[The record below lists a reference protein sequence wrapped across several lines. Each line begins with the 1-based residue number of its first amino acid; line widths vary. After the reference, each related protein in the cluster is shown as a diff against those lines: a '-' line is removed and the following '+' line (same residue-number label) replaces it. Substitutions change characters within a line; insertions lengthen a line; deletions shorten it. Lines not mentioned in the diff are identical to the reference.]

1 MLTSDELRDQM
12 RVRSE
17 ELKDQMR
24 VRTDAIRARKD
35 ELQERF
41 GEYADDPTV
50 DNALGLSLVGA
61 GAGTI
66 VFSLLRGR
74 RSVWTWVF
82 GGFFILLGLS
92 VMGGGAM
99 SRRSGRISEVESS
112 VREQLGTLDPLARA
126 MIVRDMAADT
136 VSPLMGFGR
145 E

>member
-24 VRTDAIRARKD
+24 ESADALRARKD
-35 ELQERF
+35 ELQARF
-41 GEYADDPTV
+41 GEYADDPMV

-61 GAGTI
+61 GAGAI
-66 VFSLLRGR
+66 IFSLLRGK
-74 RSVWTWVF
+74 RSIWTWAFGAVF
-82 GGFFILLGLS
+82 IMLGFS

-99 SRRSGRISEVESS
+99 SRRSDRISEVESS
-112 VREQLGTLDPLARA
+112 VREKLGTLDPLARA
-126 MIVRDMAADT
+126 MIVRDMAADA
-136 VSPLMGFGR
+136 VSPLMSFGR